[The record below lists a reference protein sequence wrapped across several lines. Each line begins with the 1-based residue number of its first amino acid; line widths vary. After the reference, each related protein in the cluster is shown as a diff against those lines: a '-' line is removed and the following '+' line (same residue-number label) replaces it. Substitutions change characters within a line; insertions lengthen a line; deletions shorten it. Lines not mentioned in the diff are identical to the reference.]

1 MKKVSQVLGFAPKKS
16 ETKSPVAQIVEQP
29 VTPLPDTDA
38 IDLAAKKSEAMRRKT
53 GRSSTLLTD
62 DDTVG

>member
-16 ETKSPVAQIVEQP
+16 ETKLPKIVEQP

-38 IDLAAKKSEAMRRKT
+38 IDLTAKKSEAMRRKT